1 MTLCIVLLFFML
13 ESAFWPS
20 HNRDAMRGE
29 AGRGGAVRDGMGSC
43 CCQRYSLSAFSI
55 LLRMFFVLFESW
67 PAVVDTCLCLSCLAF
82 GFDFSYNGNTYISQ
96 AYVMSS
102 IHQVYSL
109 ACLMVKLILTL
120 ALTHLFSFSHVL
132 AHTHTHTH
140 THTDTGTHTHNRR
153 QAARNEN
160 IVVPVHR
167 RSKSLS
173 VCVSISVRVFVV
185 DYYFRFVRCFF
196 NFLPNLGHS
205 LSVRPCLRLLATLHT
220 VCNIRQLKFS
230 QQKIESVSFEGAN

>member
-1 MTLCIVLLFFML
+1 M
-13 ESAFWPS
+13 W
-20 HNRDAMRGE
+20 
-29 AGRGGAVRDGMGSC
+29 SC
-43 CCQRYSLSAFSI
+43 CCQRYSLSAFSF

-120 ALTHLFSFSHVL
+120 ALALTHLFSFSHVL
-132 AHTHTHTH
+132 AHT
-140 THTDTGTHTHNRR
+140 DTSTHTHNRR

-205 LSVRPCLRLLATLHT
+205 LPVRPCVCWPLYTLFVT
-220 VCNIRQLKFS
+220 Y
-230 QQKIESVSFEGAN
+230 AN